1 MWGSI
6 DDVRGI
12 FSTPTNGD
20 AYDDA
25 YKYQGSTL
33 IHRRKNNIGKT
44 IKGSDTSILLA
55 LQTLFAWFKLLLL
68 CVTESEVWNNGVLDH
83 IHWRSRAKSLYAIVT

>member
-1 MWGSI
+1 MCVWGSI

-44 IKGSDTSILLA
+44 IKVHLLVSLADT
-55 LQTLFAWFKLLLL
+55 F
-68 CVTESEVWNNGVLDH
+68 CMV
-83 IHWRSRAKSLYAIVT
+83 